1 MDAKRQSILVAPGH
15 LLVTGGPGAGK
26 TTIALLKAQA
36 LLPQLTAGQQV
47 LFLSFSRAAVRAVV
61 SRCKTI
67 LSEAERSQ
75 IEVQTY
81 HSFCLELLK
90 AHGRL
95 LTGSAPS
102 IRYPDED
109 RLQRAAF
116 AGNWGAEAARLARE
130 ASVYGFDQFAGA
142 AATLVEGCA
151 AVRTLLGR
159 KYPMIIVDEF
169 QDTDDDQWKLVAAL
183 SKVTAIFCLADPDQS
198 IFQYDAKVDPE
209 RVEKAVGFLSPTVVD
224 LAGDNHRSPNS
235 GILKFA
241 DAVLNNTALPDPCPE
256 VRQATYPPRMFAGT
270 IHAGVVWMFSQLA
283 KAGVDNPSIAVLC
296 RSNALV
302 SDISTALSQENFYS
316 GQTYKPVAHEVVW
329 DAELSAASAVVLAS
343 ILEWP
348 THTPAEA
355 GVGTMRAA
363 AAYCRLKNAIKASQ
377 TVRASAEGFASAAD
391 AVLAGKA
398 LRNKYGKEI
407 AAAALTGVALVGDPV
422 SDWRAAR
429 TVLAGIPILADV
441 LQQVRLV
448 RLFRA
453 TDALGRGLADMWVGS
468 GSYRGASVFVKK
480 TLDQERLISAELE
493 PQGCLVMNIHKSKGK
508 EFDGVVLVEGQFKAH
523 FFDERSD
530 PAPSPHARRLLRV
543 AITRARSRV
552 AIIRSRGA
560 TPPLVTA

>member
-1 MDAKRQSILVAPGH
+1 M
-15 LLVTGGPGAGK
+15 
-26 TTIALLKAQA
+26 
-36 LLPQLTAGQQV
+36 
-47 LFLSFSRAAVRAVV
+47 SFSRAAVRAVV
-61 SRCKTI
+61 TRCKAI
-67 LSEAERSQ
+67 LSTVERSQ

-81 HSFCLELLK
+81 HSFCLDLLK

-95 LTGSAPS
+95 LTGNAPS

-116 AGNWGAEAARLARE
+116 PGHWSDEAARLARE
-130 ASVYGFDQFAGA
+130 DSIYGFDQFAGA
-142 AATLVEGCA
+142 AATLVDGCA
-151 AVRTLLGR
+151 AVRGLLGR

-169 QDTDDDQWKLVAAL
+169 QDTDDDQWRLVAAL
-183 SKVTAIFCLADPDQS
+183 SKVTTIFCLADPDQS
-198 IFQYDAKVDPE
+198 IFQYDARVDPQ
-209 RVEKAVGFLSPTVVD
+209 RLGKAVAFLGPTVVD

-241 DAVLNNTALPDPCPE
+241 DAILNNTVLPKPCPE
-256 VRQATYPPRMFAGT
+256 VTQHAYPPRMFYGT
-270 IHAGVVWMFSQLA
+270 THAGVVWMFSQLA
-283 KAGVDNPSIAVLC
+283 KKGIENPTIAVLC

-302 SDISTALSQENFYS
+302 SDISTALSQENAYN
-316 GQTYKPVAHEVVW
+316 GRTYKPVAHEVVW

-348 THTPAEA
+348 TRTPVEA
-355 GVGTMRAA
+355 GAATMRAA
-363 AAYCRLKNAIKASQ
+363 AVYCRLKNAIKASQ
-377 TVRASAEGFASAAD
+377 TAKAAAAGFAGAAE
-391 AVLAGKA
+391 AVEAGTA

-407 AAAALTGVALVGDPV
+407 AAAASIGVKLAGDPV
-422 SDWRAAR
+422 ADWRTAR
-429 TVLAGIPILADV
+429 TVLAGIPVLADV

-453 TDALGRGLADMWVGS
+453 TDALGQGLADMWVHS
-468 GSYRGASVFVKK
+468 GTYRGASVLVKK

-508 EFDGVVLVEGQFKAH
+508 EFDGVVLVEGQFKSH

-552 AIIRSRGA
+552 AIIRSQGA
-560 TPPLVTA
+560 APPLVTA

>member
-1 MDAKRQSILVAPGH
+1 M
-15 LLVTGGPGAGK
+15 
-26 TTIALLKAQA
+26 
-36 LLPQLTAGQQV
+36 
-47 LFLSFSRAAVRAVV
+47 RAVLT
-61 SRCKTI
+61 RCKAI
-67 LSEAERSQ
+67 LSAVERSQ
-75 IEVQTY
+75 LEVQTY
-81 HSFCLELLK
+81 HSFCLNLLK

-116 AGNWGAEAARLARE
+116 AGNWGAETARLARE
-130 ASVYGFDQFAGA
+130 TSVYGFDQFAGA
-142 AATLVEGCA
+142 AAALVDGCA
-151 AVRTLLGR
+151 ALGGLLGR

-183 SKVTAIFCLADPDQS
+183 SEVTTIFCLADPDQS
-198 IFQYDAKVDPE
+198 IFQYDSKVDPK
-209 RVEKAVGFLSPTVVD
+209 RIEKAVAFLKPTVVD

-241 DAVLNNTALPDPCPE
+241 DAILNNTALPDPCPE
-256 VRQATYPPRMFAGT
+256 VRQATYPQGMFAGT
-270 IHAGVVWMFSQLA
+270 THAGVVWMFSQLA
-283 KAGVDNPSIAVLC
+283 KAGVENPSVAVLC

-302 SDISTALSQENFYS
+302 SDISTALSQENVYR
-316 GQTYKPVAHEVVW
+316 GRTYKPVAHEVVW

-348 THTPAEA
+348 THPPAEA
-355 GVGTMRAA
+355 GAATMRAA
-363 AAYCRLKNAIKASQ
+363 AAFCRLRNAIKASQ
-377 TVRASAEGFASAAD
+377 TARTAAEAFASAAD
-391 AVLAGKA
+391 AVLAGKT

-407 AAAALTGVALVGDPV
+407 AAASVTGVVLVGDPV
-422 SDWRAAR
+422 ADWRVAR
-429 TVLAGIPILADV
+429 TVLAGIPVLADI

-453 TDALGRGLADMWVGS
+453 TDALGQGLADMWVGS

-480 TLDQERLISAELE
+480 TLDQERLISTELE

-543 AITRARSRV
+543 AVTRARSRV
-552 AIIRSRGA
+552 AIIRPQHA